1 MEGLEAGSLEERM
14 AHINFGLVAVRL
26 PAPHMKC
33 WPSICTF
40 HSSTHSTSSQLLN
53 CRCADLL
60 LLSPRRSANIDLTC
74 CNVELQY
81 ICTFVQ
87 IPSGCHGVL
96 VLCGVVQDDDCICRS
111 SIAPAAKCFCISTE
125 HVDCRRRQ
133 RVSARTA
140 GISAAPTKRSRGDA
154 GLPLGV
160 GQNTRGS
167 QRSQ

>member
-1 MEGLEAGSLEERM
+1 MA

-26 PAPHMKC
+26 PAPPLAVHSVN
-33 WPSICTF
+33 SI

-60 LLSPRRSANIDLTC
+60 LLSPRRSANTDLTC

-133 RVSARTA
+133 RVSARA
-140 GISAAPTKRSRGDA
+140 GGISATPTKRSRGDA